1 MFPFSDGVHGAQAVC
16 RVEIT
21 TVSVEMLTNGVSVR
35 IPGIDEDSFLR
46 DSGLV
51 NLRRSLAR
59 TLRTKV
65 RNLVIFNVQQSSYDG
80 VPLLNITF
88 AAKTRTDDAFIE
100 PDNIINTI
108 YFERKKIESTSGL
121 TIVPA
126 EDDVCV
132 AESCKG
138 YEKCRSRKVYSDVN
152 EVSANTAGNSVTF
165 RGILPAIE
173 QWCECPEAYRVNNCS
188 DIVDYCASAPCAN
201 GGICEPFDGGYS
213 CVCPHGYSGKIY
225 KQKG

>member
-1 MFPFSDGVHGAQAVC
+1 MC

-21 TVSVEMLTNGVSVR
+21 TVSMEMLTNGVNVR
-35 IPGIDEDSFLR
+35 IPGISEDSFLR

-51 NLRRSLAR
+51 TLRRSLAK
-59 TLRTKV
+59 TLRTRV
-65 RNLVIFNVQQSSYDG
+65 RNLVIFNVQQDAYDG

-88 AAKTRTDDAFIE
+88 AAKKPRVDAFIA

-138 YEKCRSRKVYSDVN
+138 YEKCRSRKVFSDVN
-152 EVSANTAGNSVTF
+152 EVSANTNGRSVTF

-188 DIVDYCASAPCAN
+188 DVVDFCQSDPCMN
-201 GGICEPFDGGYS
+201 GGACEPYDGGYS
-213 CVCPHGYSGKIY
+213 CICPHGYSGKSNMAPFFVVCDLI
-225 KQKG
+225 